1 MSLKA
6 RGIFVTGTDTGV
18 GKTLVSVGLM
28 RLLQGAGLTVAGMK
42 PVATGA
48 CWRDGRLVNED
59 ALSLQANASIRLD
72 YNQVNPFVFEPPVSP
87 HIAAKKAGR
96 DIDFRHICRIYEEL
110 AEAADCVVVEGVG
123 GWEVPLN
130 ERQRVTDLALA
141 LDLPVLLVVGLRL
154 GCLNHALLTRRAIE
168 SSGAD
173 CLGWVANRIERD
185 FLFFAENLE
194 TLENSLG
201 WPLLAALPFYGER
214 MAEGQDIFPTRAKD
228 KILHA
233 LGSYVTF
240 S

>member
-18 GKTLVSVGLM
+18 GKTVISLGVM
-28 RLLQGAGLTVAGMK
+28 RLLQGAGLKVAGMK

-48 CWRDGRLVNED
+48 FWQDGRLVNED

-72 YNQVNPFVFEPPVSP
+72 YNQVNPFVFELPVSP

-96 DIDFRHICRIYEEL
+96 EIDFQRILQVYEEL
-110 AEAADCVVVEGVG
+110 AGSADYVVVEGVG

-130 ERQRVTDLALA
+130 ERQRVADLVGV

-154 GCLNHALLTRRAIE
+154 GCLNHALLTQSAIE
-168 SSGAD
+168 NAGAN
-173 CLGWVANRIERD
+173 CLGWIANQIEPD
-185 FLFFAENLE
+185 FLLSIENIE
-194 TLENSLG
+194 TLDHSLD
-201 WPLLAALPFYGER
+201 WPLLAVVPFNSEKEFVAR
-214 MAEGQDIFPTRAKD
+214 DIFPTVVKD

-233 LGSYVTF
+233 LYS
-240 S
+240 